1 MAERKTEERELGAFT
16 KISMRG
22 IGKLKIDQGKV
33 QKVVIEGD
41 EIAISRI
48 ITRVEDGKLI
58 IDVGRDWVEKLSAG
72 LDFISQQDIRIH
84 ITVKDIDELEIAG
97 AAEVEATALKKKELF
112 LKMIG
117 ASNVK
122 VFDLEAD
129 KLISEIPGAGK
140 MVLTGAVRD
149 QSVTLAGAGNFSGHK
164 LKSKTAKV
172 TLSGV
177 GSAQLWVTGE
187 LDVTIAGVGSV
198 EYYGN
203 PLVKQSVTMLV
214 VRRLQLIWLILQMDE
229 R

>member
-1 MAERKTEERELGAFT
+1 MTERKSETRELGEFNR
-16 KISMRG
+16 ISMRG
-22 IGKLKIDQGKV
+22 IGKIDVKQGKE
-33 QKVVIEGD
+33 QSVVIEGD
-41 EIAISRI
+41 EIAINRI
-48 ITRVEDGKLI
+48 TTNVTDGKLI

-72 LDFISQQDIRIH
+72 FDFLSSHDIRLH
-84 ITVKDIDELEIAG
+84 ITVRELEELEIAG
-97 AAEVEATALKKKELF
+97 AADVEINDLKANDLT

-117 ASNVK
+117 ASNVE
-122 VFDLEAD
+122 VTNLSAD
-129 KLISEIPGAGK
+129 TLRTEIPGAGK
-140 MVLTGAVRD
+140 IVVDGKVSD

-203 PLVKQSVTMLV
+203 PHIKQSVTMLGKV
-214 VRRLQLIWLILQMDE
+214 TSLGDPK
-229 R
+229 